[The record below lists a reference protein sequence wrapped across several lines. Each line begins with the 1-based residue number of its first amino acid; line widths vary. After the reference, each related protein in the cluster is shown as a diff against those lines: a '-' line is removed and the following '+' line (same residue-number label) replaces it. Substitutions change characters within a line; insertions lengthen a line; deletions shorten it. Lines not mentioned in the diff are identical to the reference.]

1 MLGLYPED
9 QVTVET
15 TTFEN
20 GIDSSK
26 WIVDTRQYGG
36 AEYNPYM
43 RKMDPENVKVEDGLL
58 KLTVPGGQKYDPKSQ
73 IGLSSAQIMTTKKIS
88 VGSLEMKVKMS
99 SVEGTC
105 QCGFL
110 YGADNNEVDMEY
122 LTRTKVSWAV
132 VQPLGREQPIQQVD
146 LNVTT
151 DQTDGWHTYKLVRTE
166 NKAFWI
172 VDGQLVN
179 TFNKGI
185 PTEPVQMMV
194 AHW

>member
-9 QVTVET
+9 QVTTET

-20 GIDSSK
+20 GIDSTR
-26 WIVDTRQYGG
+26 WIVDMRGYGG
-36 AEYNPYM
+36 SIDNPYM
-43 RKMDPENVKVEDGLL
+43 RQMEPDNVKVVNGCLELS
-58 KLTVPGGQKYDPKSQ
+58 VPAGQTYDPKSTV
-73 IGLSSAQIMTTKKIS
+73 GLSSAQIMSVVKFS

-122 LTRTKVSWAV
+122 LTRTNVNWGV
-132 VQPLGREQPIQQVD
+132 VQGMGKEQPIQQVD
-146 LNVTT
+146 LNISTV
-151 DQTDGWHTYKLVRTE
+151 QTDSFRTYKLVRTE
-166 NKAFWI
+166 TKAYFLM
-172 VDGQLVN
+172 DGQLVN
-179 TFNKGI
+179 TFEKNI
-185 PTEPVQMMV
+185 PTEPVQAMV